1 MILGFPFLCPFEKYF
16 SDADAD
22 NSWNAS
28 RQMAN
33 VELSNVVP
41 IDPPRHC
48 LGGQKIPILDFEQ
61 TGKLHETNYY
71 KRRHT
76 CTVYSDD

>member
-1 MILGFPFLCPFEKYF
+1 VILGFPFLCPFEKIF
-16 SDADAD
+16 SDADGD

-33 VELSNVVP
+33 VELSNVP
-41 IDPPRHC
+41 IDPPAPLSRWA
-48 LGGQKIPILDFEQ
+48 KIPILDFEQ
-61 TGKLHETNYY
+61 TGKLIHETNYY

-76 CTVYSDD
+76 CDD